1 MKNEKFIVS
10 AVSTKFGRDLSFG
23 GKANVVL

>member
-1 MKNEKFIVS
+1 MTNENFIVS

-23 GKANVVL
+23 GEGNVVL